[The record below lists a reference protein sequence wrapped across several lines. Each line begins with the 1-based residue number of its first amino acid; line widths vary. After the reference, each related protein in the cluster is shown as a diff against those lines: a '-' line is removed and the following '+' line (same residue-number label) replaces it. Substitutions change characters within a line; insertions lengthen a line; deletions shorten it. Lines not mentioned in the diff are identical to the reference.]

1 MRKFWLLPLG
11 ALLALFPS
19 AQAQQA
25 NFTIINGVTCLLGS
39 ACTVSGGGGTFN
51 ALTGDATSTSTGGAT
66 TVLGVNN
73 TLFSSLATGILK
85 NTTATGVPSIAVAA
99 VFPTLNLS
107 TTGNATTASAFNTN
121 GTSLQVW
128 SMNLGATA
136 QGWATISSG
145 GDTIVSTNSTLTVA
159 GTPLATTLDLNLG
172 KANTWTGQQTFVA
185 PVLGTPASGV
195 ITNLTGTCT
204 SCGVGG
210 NAATAT
216 VLSQVTVPTV
226 SLWTTAVNQQGT
238 YSQTNIPQGVLIA
251 DSNTGTFQQIEGAL
265 AAYPGTAFTLDVLVG
280 LPYVAS
286 SNIQVGILTA
296 SSATGNMEL
305 IGPRMSSFATN
316 AITAWAYYIQDF
328 TAPATYSAGPLNGII
343 SLGATYIWLQYKDD
357 GTYIYYNAS
366 GDGFTWGNAYKVLK
380 TSGFLYTNG
389 YNFIGVGMY
398 PSTGTGLGSGFS
410 VLSWK
415 ITTP

>member
-1 MRKFWLLPLG
+1 MKKILAILAALVMNVAVCVGYGQSTVTQSTYPTVG
-11 ALLALFPS
+11 APCYVPGQKIIVQVGINVLAIF
-19 AQAQQA
+19 QCQ
-25 NFTIINGVTCLLGS
+25 
-39 ACTVSGGGGTFN
+39 SGGIVQIGGSPNPSGGAGTVTTSGSPSSGNPAVFSGP
-51 ALTGDATSTSTGGAT
+51 AAIRPATSADAW
-66 TVLGVNN
+66 L
-73 TLFSSLATGILK
+73 
-85 NTTATGVPSIAVAA
+85 
-99 VFPTLNLS
+99 
-107 TTGNATTASAFNTN
+107 
-121 GTSLQVW
+121 
-128 SMNLGATA
+128 
-136 QGWATISSG
+136 
-145 GDTIVSTNSTLTVA
+145 
-159 GTPLATTLDLNLG
+159 
-172 KANTWTGQQTFVA
+172 
-185 PVLGTPASGV
+185 
-195 ITNLTGTCT
+195 
-204 SCGVGG
+204 G

-305 IGPRMSSFATN
+305 IGPRLNSFASN
-316 AITAWAYYIQDF
+316 AIAAWAYYIQDF
-328 TAPATYSAGPLNGII
+328 TAPATYSAGPLSGNTT
-343 SLGATYIWLQYKDD
+343 LGATYIWLQYKDD

-366 GDGFTWGNAYKVLK
+366 GDGFTWGKAYRVLK

-398 PSTGTGLGSGFS
+398 PSSGTGLGSGFS